1 MKRYA
6 LKICMLLSVA
16 YAMVRMAHWAL
27 GFTYFTQLSNLYV
40 AAAVICQLAKPGK
53 ETLLVKY
60 TAVVSIVITFL
71 VYLLVLAPLVPGGLV
86 AAYSQD
92 HCASLCLHVLTPG
105 FAVADYLL
113 LDSRAGDWK
122 VRDARWALLPPLAYF
137 ALILL
142 LRACG
147 LDWMGMAAPYPFL
160 NYAAPSGWFG
170 WRPDTAGPATMGVGV
185 AYTMMLML
193 GVFMLVGRGLL
204 AAAKDIQKAR
214 P

>member
-1 MKRYA
+1 M
-6 LKICMLLSVA
+6 
-16 YAMVRMAHWAL
+16 
-27 GFTYFTQLSNLYV
+27 
-40 AAAVICQLAKPGK
+40 
-53 ETLLVKY
+53 
-60 TAVVSIVITFL
+60 
-71 VYLLVLAPLVPGGLV
+71 

-113 LDSRAGDWK
+113 FDSRAGDWK

-137 ALILL
+137 SLILL

-160 NYAAPSGWFG
+160 NYAAPAGWFG

-185 AYTMMLML
+185 AYAMMLML
-193 GVFMLVGRGLL
+193 GVFLLIGRGLL
-204 AAAKDIQKAR
+204 AAAKGIPTAR